1 VSARTEPVRTGS
13 RLRPQGRGEGREG
26 GEGRGRKGEGGNECV
41 RADVLCPRER
51 WIASARTRSRSCGLK
66 CFLPPGNFLTDATV
80 RPSHGRPSGHCPI
93 FRPSIIIR
101 DSA

>member
-41 RADVLCPRER
+41 RANAGLRPRGH
-51 WIASARTRSRSCGLK
+51 AR
-66 CFLPPGNFLTDATV
+66 V
-80 RPSHGRPSGHCPI
+80 RA
-93 FRPSIIIR
+93 
-101 DSA
+101 DSSVFYPQVTS